1 MRNVEMASHPKGGIV
16 TGSIPVLTP
25 NKILWL
31 NTPLFRFTSM

>member
-1 MRNVEMASHPKGGIV
+1 MRNVEMASHPKGSIV

-31 NTPLFRFTSM
+31 NTLHSRFIFM